1 MSPDLIL
8 LLLGSFAGGFA
19 SGLSGFAFALI
30 ASATF
35 LHVLPPVESTALI
48 LMGSLVAQAITIW
61 RLRQALNWPRLWP
74 FLVGGVI
81 GVPFGTWALQHVS
94 VGRFRDVVGIFLIAY
109 SSYSLTR
116 GTPRVLAWGG
126 RSADGV
132 VGLAGGVLAGLAGL
146 SGSLPTIWCNFR
158 GWPRDEQRAVYQP
171 FVVVAQGLALVALWA
186 AGGITGGTML
196 LFAKLLPAMILGVVL
211 GMALYR
217 RIDEHMFRRVV
228 LLLLMAS
235 GLMLVLW

>member
-1 MSPDLIL
+1 MSIDFVL

-35 LHVLPPVESTALI
+35 LHVLPPTDSTTLV
-48 LMGSLVAQAITIW
+48 LLGSIVAQFFTIW
-61 RLRQALNWPRLWP
+61 RLRHAMDARRLAP
-74 FLVGGVI
+74 FLIGGIV

-94 VGRFRDVVGIFLIAY
+94 VGRFRDAIGSFLIAY
-109 SSYSLTR
+109 SSYSLWR
-116 GTPRVLAWGG
+116 GVPRVLAWGG
-126 RSADGV
+126 RAADGA
-132 VGLAGGVLAGLAGL
+132 VGVAGGFLGGLAGL
-146 SGSLPTIWCNFR
+146 SGSLPTIWCGFR

-171 FVVVAQGLALVALWA
+171 FVVLVQLLGFAALAL
-186 AGGITGGTML
+186 AGGVTVATL
-196 LFAKLLPAMILGVVL
+196 WLFLQLLPAMLLGVWT
-211 GMALYR
+211 GMTLYQ
-217 RIDEHMFRRVV
+217 RIDEQGFRRVV

>member
-1 MSPDLIL
+1 MSFDFIL

-48 LMGSLVAQAITIW
+48 LMGSLAAQAATIW
-61 RLRQALNWPRLWP
+61 RLREAMNWVRLRS
-74 FLVGGVI
+74 FLIGGVI
-81 GVPFGTWALQHVS
+81 GVPFGTWGLEHVS
-94 VGRFRDVVGIFLIAY
+94 PGRFRDIVGAFLVAY
-109 SSYSLTR
+109 SGYSLLR
-116 GTPRVLAWGG
+116 GIPKVLTWGG
-126 RSADGV
+126 RWADGT
-132 VGLAGGVLAGLAGL
+132 VGLAGGMLAGLAGL
-146 SGSLPTIWCNFR
+146 SGSLPTIWCGFR

-171 FVVVAQGLALVALWA
+171 FVILAQGLSLIVLAL
-186 AGGITGGTML
+186 AGGVGADTML
-196 LFAKLLPAMILGVVL
+196 LFAKLLPAMLAGVGL
-211 GMALYR
+211 GMALYA
-217 RIDEHMFRRVV
+217 RIDEHVFRRIV

>member
-1 MSPDLIL
+1 MSSDFLL

-35 LHVLPPVESTALI
+35 LHVLPPTDSTTLV
-48 LMGSLVAQAITIW
+48 LLGSIVAQFFTIW
-61 RLRQALNWPRLWP
+61 RLRYAVRLDRVAP
-74 FLVGGVI
+74 FLIGGVL

-94 VGRFRDVVGIFLIAY
+94 VARFRDIIGAFLIAY
-109 SSYSLTR
+109 SGYSLWR
-116 GTPRVLAWGG
+116 GVPRVLDWGG
-126 RSADGV
+126 RWADGT
-132 VGLAGGVLAGLAGL
+132 VGVAGGFLGGLAGL
-146 SGSLPTIWCNFR
+146 SGSLPTIWCGFR

-171 FVVVAQGLALVALWA
+171 FVVLVQGLGLAALWA
-186 AGGITGGTML
+186 AGGVTAATL
-196 LFAKLLPAMILGVVL
+196 WLFLKLLPAMLLGVWS
-211 GMALYR
+211 GMALYA
-217 RIDEHMFRRVV
+217 RIDEQGFRRVV

>member
-1 MSPDLIL
+1 MSFDFIL

-48 LMGSLVAQAITIW
+48 LMGSLAAQAVTIW
-61 RLRQALNWPRLWP
+61 RLRQAMNWGRLRP
-74 FLVGGVI
+74 FLIGGVI
-81 GVPFGTWALQHVS
+81 GVPFGTWALEHVS
-94 VGRFRDVVGIFLIAY
+94 PGRFRDIVGAFLVVY
-109 SSYSLTR
+109 SGYSLVR
-116 GTPRVLAWGG
+116 GIPKVLTWGG
-126 RSADGV
+126 RWADGA

-146 SGSLPTIWCNFR
+146 SGSLPTIWCGFR

-171 FVVVAQGLALVALWA
+171 FVILAQGLSLIVLAL
-186 AGGITGGTML
+186 AGGVSAGTML
-196 LFAKLLPAMILGVVL
+196 LFAKLLPAMLAGVAL
-211 GMALYR
+211 GMALYA
-217 RIDEHMFRRVV
+217 RIDEHVFRRIV
-228 LLLLMAS
+228 LLLLMTS